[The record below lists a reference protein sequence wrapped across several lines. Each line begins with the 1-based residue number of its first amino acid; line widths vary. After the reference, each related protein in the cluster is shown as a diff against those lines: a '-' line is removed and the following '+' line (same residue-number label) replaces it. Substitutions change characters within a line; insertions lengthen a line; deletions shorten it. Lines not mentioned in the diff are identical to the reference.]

1 MYHEENLGKYFNNLR
16 RILRSKLELLDY
28 YEQVVRYQELE
39 KKAFL
44 RLVFQ
49 RPVYCIL
56 RSIVYLPINIL
67 RYLDRIADRFYLSKI
82 KNEVDVLR
90 NEIYSKKKMD
100 KITEIRIEE
109 VKDYE
114 NKEFYYYIYCV
125 KDTGERIEIGKS
137 KTRPQ
142 CYKQLAVY
150 H

>member
-1 MYHEENLGKYFNNLR
+1 MYHEENLGRYFNNLR
-16 RILRSKLELLDY
+16 RILRGKLELLDY

-90 NEIYSKKKMD
+90 NEIK
-100 KITEIRIEE
+100 
-109 VKDYE
+109 
-114 NKEFYYYIYCV
+114 YIQE
-125 KDTGERIEIGKS
+125 KRWTK
-137 KTRPQ
+137 
-142 CYKQLAVY
+142 
-150 H
+150 